1 MPLTNNKG
9 QGEDYDEHKHMHIDV
24 QEAHKENGS
33 HI

>member
-1 MPLTNNKG
+1 MALTNNKG
-9 QGEDYDEHKHMHIDV
+9 QGEGYHEHKHMHIDV